1 MIDNGDLGGRSPHAT
16 RGERCTFGRVTS
28 DFHQSNWR
36 DRRPGAWQ
44 HGATLPHCLLQ
55 KASRT
60 ATAVRNRTE
69 PPVHITRR
77 EFAIGTGALTLIGVG
92 ALVGLSVADMRSPA
106 LAQNPP
112 LAELMQPGPLGEM
125 SLGDEKAPVTII
137 EYASMTCPHCAN
149 FHETT
154 YLELKKK
161 YIDTGKV
168 RFIFR
173 EFPLDQ
179 LAAAAFMLARCG
191 GKDRYFPMIETL
203 FQQQRTWA
211 VQRPLAPLL
220 AISKQAGFTEASFN
234 ECLKN
239 QQILDGIEEVRQRG
253 ATKFNVQST
262 PTFFVNG
269 KLLRGS
275 ATLAE
280 FEKEMAQY
288 IKE

>member
-1 MIDNGDLGGRSPHAT
+1 
-16 RGERCTFGRVTS
+16 
-28 DFHQSNWR
+28 
-36 DRRPGAWQ
+36 
-44 HGATLPHCLLQ
+44 
-55 KASRT
+55 
-60 ATAVRNRTE
+60 
-69 PPVHITRR
+69 VHITRR
-77 EFAIGTGALTLIGVG
+77 EFAIGTGAIALIGVG
-92 ALVGLSVADMRSPA
+92 AAIGFSVADSNHPV
-106 LAQNPP
+106 LAQSAMQ
-112 LAELMQPGPLGEM
+112 AELMKPGPLGDM
-125 SLGDEKAPVTII
+125 ALGDEKAPVTII

-154 YLELKKK
+154 YPELKKK

-191 GKDRYFPMIETL
+191 GKERYFPMVETL

-211 VQRPLAPLL
+211 VQRPLQPLM
-220 AISKQAGFTEASFN
+220 AIGKQAGLSESGFN

-239 QQILDGIEEVRQRG
+239 QQVLDGIEDVRKR
-253 ATKFNVQST
+253 AAEKLNVQST

-269 KLLRGS
+269 KQLRGA

-280 FEKEMAQY
+280 FEKEMAPY
-288 IKE
+288 LKE